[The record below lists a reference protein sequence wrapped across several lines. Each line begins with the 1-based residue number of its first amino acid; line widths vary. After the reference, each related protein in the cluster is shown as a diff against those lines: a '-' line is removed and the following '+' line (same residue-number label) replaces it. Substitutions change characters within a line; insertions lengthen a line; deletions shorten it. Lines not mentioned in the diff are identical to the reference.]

1 MHLLPEDAEVAPRA
15 RTIATRRAL
24 LAADARSST
33 KASVPVPAA
42 IAAIAAMVA
51 AAAAADA
58 HSRRRRDAVERVSLL
73 HSEATGA
80 YGADDASTVSASKK
94 SDDGS
99 PSRVVVANALGA
111 AATFG
116 VAAVFGVAR
125 YASDTSPRR
134 RARKKSL
141 TRLGVC
147 AAPGCA
153 GVRFSSLPIAR
164 LERRVQARHAR
175 APAGR
180 RGGAARVLTPYGA
193 RVVTS
198 HPSTID
204 DVPGACDR
212 REFIEG
218 GDFDW
223 SEPRTSATAR
233 KGAALGGNVSGCRV
247 DVDAIEGVTVD
258 ECRRSCA
265 AARGCESFRVSRRG
279 RGRRVRPRRLIVSPV
294 RSRRPRRV
302 FAPRGCRRGRFAL
315 HPARC
320 ITRHNFTL
328 DVRSPVECAAACD
341 ATDGCDAFNYG
352 YDGGDCL
359 LLALGPDAKD
369 GMLWRGSGVSPTG
382 VAGYATFYVAR
393 RGGD

>member
-1 MHLLPEDAEVAPRA
+1 
-15 RTIATRRAL
+15 
-24 LAADARSST
+24 
-33 KASVPVPAA
+33 
-42 IAAIAAMVA
+42 MVA

-99 PSRVVVANALGA
+99 PSRVVVAAGVWRRGHP
-111 AATFG
+111 FG

-125 YASDTSPRR
+125 YASDTSPFG
-134 RARKKSL
+134 AALGKSL
-141 TRLGVC
+141 DAPRGVC
-147 AAPGCA
+147 GA
-153 GVRFSSLPIAR
+153 GVRGCSL
-164 LERRVQARHAR
+164 LESPDCATRTYAY
-175 APAGR
+175 R
-180 RGGAARVLTPYGA
+180 RGMLAHLQGGAGAARVLTPYGA

-233 KGAALGGNVSGCRV
+233 KGAALGGGVSGCRV

-265 AARGCESFRVSRRG
+265 AARGANRSTRFTSRARTARSPPTTYRVACAVAAATAR
-279 RGRRVRPRRLIVSPV
+279 
-294 RSRRPRRV
+294 
-302 FAPRGCRRGRFAL
+302 FAPAGAVETFRA
-315 HPARC
+315 PARC

-382 VAGYATFYVAR
+382 VAGYATFYVADA
-393 RGGD
+393 GGD